1 MRVWPRYSPSSALIL
16 GLAVWNCEE
25 EEEKVSRNLQLSA
38 RVKYENLKAMGFG
51 ASGSMVQQ
59 HCRKN
64 RQW

>member
-1 MRVWPRYSPSSALIL
+1 LIL
-16 GLAVWNCEE
+16 GLAVCNCEE
-25 EEEKVSRNLQLSA
+25 EEEKVSHNLQLSA